1 MGVSWREGWAL
12 TWLEVRG
19 RSEDGSLW
27 IEGTLRNTHVCK
39 DARFAPGEG
48 GMSVPLPFKGVEI
61 GG

>member
-1 MGVSWREGWAL
+1 M